1 MLVVDTI
8 HSRAGY
14 LCAQCR
20 RRWFFKYQGLTLLLG
35 WWGFLALLIH
45 NPYAIAKNFKAL
57 FSSPLS
63 PESCGALHKR
73 DLDEIERKEPLSFAA
88 TVASSRAKTSR

>member
-63 PESCGALHKR
+63 AESYGVLHKS
-73 DLDEIERKEPLSFAA
+73 DLDEIESKAPSTFTA
-88 TVASSRAKTSR
+88 TIASSFGETSR